1 MFRKAL
7 VAGAVCAA
15 CTSTLFADF
24 TYEQSSK
31 ITGGMMAGMM
41 KFAGAFSKQARE
53 PMNSTVMVK
62 GDRMAMINKDRISVI
77 DVGKETFT
85 DIDLQKKTYAVI
97 TFADMMRAM
106 QKASEK
112 VKTGDADMSFK
123 ADVKNTG
130 ATKQISGFDAKQ
142 TILTLTMEGTD
153 KKSGNKGAMVVTTD
167 MWLAPSMAGYGEVRD
182 FYMKMAQKMSWSP
195 NSGIFG
201 ALAAQQPGMSKGM
214 AEVYKEMSKLDG
226 VPVLQIVRMSGAGEG
241 MPSDADLA
249 AAQQQQQQQQEQ
261 PAPTASEAAG
271 TAAAG
276 RTGRLGAIAGGLG
289 GFGGFGRKKKQAEEQ
304 QQQQAPQQTQSQP
317 ATAAAPGTLIEL
329 TTEMTSFS
337 AAPVD
342 ASKFDV
348 PAGFKQVE
356 HDMQKALK

>member
-1 MFRKAL
+1 
-7 VAGAVCAA
+7 
-15 CTSTLFADF
+15 
-24 TYEQSSK
+24 
-31 ITGGMMAGMM
+31 
-41 KFAGAFSKQARE
+41 
-53 PMNSTVMVK
+53 
-62 GDRMAMINKDRISVI
+62 
-77 DVGKETFT
+77 
-85 DIDLQKKTYAVI
+85 
-97 TFADMMRAM
+97 M

-112 VKTGDADMSFK
+112 MKTGDADVSFK

-130 ATKQISGFDAKQ
+130 ATKQISGFEAKQ

-167 MWLAPSMAGYGEVRD
+167 MWLAPSMAGYREVRD
-182 FYMKMAQKMSWSP
+182 FYMKMAEKMSWSP

-214 AEVYKEMSKLDG
+214 AEVSKEMSKLDG
-226 VPVLQIVRMSGAGEG
+226 VPVLQIVRMGGAGEG
-241 MPSDADLA
+241 MPSDADMA
-249 AAQQQQQQQQEQ
+249 AAQKQMEEAQRQQQAQQ
-261 PAPTASEAAG
+261 PATSVSDAAG
-271 TAAAG
+271 TAASGAATS
-276 RTGRLGAIAGGLG
+276 RTGRLGGIAGGLG

-304 QQQQAPQQTQSQP
+304 APQQAQSQP
-317 ATAAAPGTLIEL
+317 APAAPGSSAAPGTLIEL